1 MPIAPVYLNGMIS
14 ATPEISALK
23 VSDDNKA
30 ALIQSNTE
38 NTIEREAEDHANQV
52 VSKDDVNND
61 QAGYNASEEGSNKYA
76 GDGGRNRQKKKEF
89 GKVVTKKQGGFNITV

>member
-1 MPIAPVYLNGMIS
+1 M
-14 ATPEISALK
+14 
-23 VSDDNKA
+23 
-30 ALIQSNTE
+30 
-38 NTIEREAEDHANQV
+38 
-52 VSKDDVNND
+52 SKDDVNND